1 MAMDWKVE
9 KEEKIE
15 TLISWIEATAEEI
28 EFAEILCKI
37 LKKSSSK
44 EEFIKMAKNRL
55 QQYQNPWLQKEFNA
69 FLNFVI

>member
-1 MAMDWKVE
+1 MDWKVE

-55 QQYQNPWLQKEFNA
+55 QQYQNPWLQKEFSA
-69 FLNFVI
+69 LLNFVI